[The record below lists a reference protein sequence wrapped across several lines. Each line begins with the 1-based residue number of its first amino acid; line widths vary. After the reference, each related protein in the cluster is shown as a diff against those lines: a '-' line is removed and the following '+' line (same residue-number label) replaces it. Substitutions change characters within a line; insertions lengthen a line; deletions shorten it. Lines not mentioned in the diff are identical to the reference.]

1 MIKKI
6 IKSIKNI
13 FYSIGYVLFVE
24 AKHRYDFL
32 ENEKSDKEK

>member
-13 FYSIGYVLFVE
+13 FHSIGYVLFVE

-32 ENEKSDKEK
+32 DGEKTDKEI